1 MQKSWAHYTTTST
14 DKLVQWIK
22 KSVRAVVLEMLHIN
36 LEKLSTKIS
45 ITTLVKLLVQLPRVQ
60 KILQRQ
66 MPRRRV
72 IRHNGTHGH
81 TMGLWLVLASATL
94 WSHLLRMGQLHRIC
108 KVPCRTEHPSAL
120 RAQLKNL
127 NASRKAKRS
136 LQTCVLNPHI
146 KAAV

>member
-1 MQKSWAHYTTTST
+1 
-14 DKLVQWIK
+14 
-22 KSVRAVVLEMLHIN
+22 MLHIN

-66 MPRRRV
+66 MPRRGV

-81 TMGLWLVLASATL
+81 AMGLWLVLASATL
-94 WSHLLRMGQLHRIC
+94 WSHLLRLGQLHRIC
-108 KVPCRTEHPSAL
+108 KVSCRTEHPSAL
-120 RAQLKNL
+120 TAWLKNL
-127 NASRKAKRS
+127 NASREAKKS